1 MVKNLHRWP
10 VPWEKHRC
18 SLVTAHLI
26 LCTPL
31 SSHSVICRRIQR
43 EIRSVVV
50 VMCRRLWHHIWFN
63 LSFHGEI
70 RGCDRDTCK
79 VELWIM
85 FTTIVASRGLTKAAE
100 KDQMVTTQW
109 LSLLCVMCFYRRLRT
124 SGGCTLELG
133 EVTQAWIILKGFHRA
148 FGWSQSITKEPKMD
162 VSSEIQQWVTLIVDG
177 LNSKCSPFQIMQRI
191 PFKSPVSSAN
201 VTAVK
206 SCFVMSGRPLRVSV
220 FFYLR
225 RSGLNHP
232 AAVLGLKI
240 KRHSALQLFCAV
252 TMALDIQ
259 CSIECE
265 REQLL
270 IEVVYCFCEV
280 PVMSV

>member
-1 MVKNLHRWP
+1 MVTSTRSSAKHKVHVVLTFHSHLFVKTLKRQHMVKNLHRWP

-70 RGCDRDTCK
+70 RGCDRETCK

-109 LSLLCVMCFYRRLRT
+109 LSLLCVMCFYRHTGTRRSHT
-124 SGGCTLELG
+124 SMNHPQR
-133 EVTQAWIILKGFHRA
+133 VRRA
-148 FGWSQSITKEPKMD
+148 FGWSQSITKEPKRD

-177 LNSKCSPFQIMQRI
+177 PHSRCSPFQIMQRI

-220 FFYLR
+220 FFLPEAVGAESPR
-225 RSGLNHP
+225 RSFGVKNKTPFGSAAPLCCYHGL
-232 AAVLGLKI
+232 G
-240 KRHSALQLFCAV
+240 
-252 TMALDIQ
+252 
-259 CSIECE
+259 
-265 REQLL
+265 
-270 IEVVYCFCEV
+270 Y
-280 PVMSV
+280 SV